1 MDTATVNVLS
11 RPPIVAF
18 LNWEYVESRSLVVDD
33 WDLAI
38 KVRFFGSQLDG
49 HNAVAV
55 KAGEPNVADMVK
67 A

>member
-1 MDTATVNVLS
+1 MDTATVSALS
-11 RPPIVAF
+11 RPPIVAV
-18 LNWEYVESRSLVVDD
+18 LNWEYVESCSLVVDD

-38 KVRFFGSQLDG
+38 NVRFFESQLDG

-55 KAGEPNVADMVK
+55 KAGEPSVADVVK